1 MPIHETVRTR
11 LIPACSTRRS
21 VIHSPSRPLLLLSAL
36 TAAAVV
42 ALAPVRAQGMLR
54 GEEYLR
60 QSAESRAVA
69 VAPGERPAGGGTTL
83 DIAGTLS
90 GTMGSGE
97 GLALLILSGG
107 TSYAVRCGAIHLP
120 PLGAEIRV
128 LARIVETAA
137 GQARLELA
145 GWAFASDVE
154 KAGSAR
160 RSASPAGALDARKRG
175 PSAARGATVDHT
187 GYFRQ
192 YADAISRINPRLSRD
207 QVEQIT
213 RVLLNTSRECDVD
226 PRLVMAVILA
236 ESGFN
241 PNATS
246 RKGAMGLGQLMPAT
260 ARGMGLQDPYEP
272 TQNLDAS
279 IRIIRSALNRYSG
292 NAGWKDLNWE
302 HLKLA
307 LAAYNAG
314 AGAVKKYGGVPP
326 YPETQNYIAKV
337 ASYYRQLCGEDSRTS
352 R

>member
-1 MPIHETVRTR
+1 MPTHESIRSRVIPVR
-11 LIPACSTRRS
+11 SNRRS
-21 VIHSPSRPLLLLSAL
+21 VNHSPTRPFLLLTAL

-42 ALAPVRAQGMLR
+42 SLTPVRAQGMLR

-60 QSAESRAVA
+60 QSAASRAVS
-69 VAPGERPAGGGTTL
+69 VTPGERPAGGGTTL

-90 GTMGSGE
+90 GTIGSGE
-97 GLALLILSGG
+97 ALALLILSGG
-107 TSYAVRCGAIHLP
+107 TSYAVRCGEISLP

-128 LARIVETAA
+128 LARVLETAA
-137 GQARLELA
+137 GQTRLELA

-154 KAGSAR
+154 KARTAR
-160 RSASPAGALDARKRG
+160 RSSPPTGALDARRKG
-175 PSAARGATVDHT
+175 PTAARGASVDHT
-187 GYFRQ
+187 AYFRQ
-192 YADAISRINPRLSRD
+192 YADAISRINPRLSRE

-260 ARGMGLQDPYEP
+260 ARGMGLRDPYEP

-302 HLKLA
+302 HLRLA

-314 AGAVKKYGGVPP
+314 SGAVKKYGGVPP
-326 YPETQNYIAKV
+326 YRETQNYIAKV
-337 ASYYRQLCGEDSRTS
+337 ASYYRQLCGEDGRASR
-352 R
+352 